1 LILDEMAFFIF
12 LVCFILYF
20 ILFVH
25 ALKTS
30 RPTKV
35 KVLKLIYVNWVKT
48 RLEEEDPITAVQALR
63 NFIYGNSTF
72 VSALFILLGILV
84 GFYSSVI
91 PEQVDQL
98 PPDEIFLN
106 LQFLPI
112 DLVLITTNVGMILFC
127 LFNFIMAI
135 RFATRLSLLIT
146 GKPREFFTKQYEG
159 IELTRDT
166 LVSAQHH
173 WSYGVRGLFYL
184 AASLF
189 WFVHSIIYIIFTI
202 AVTVYLLLSHD
213 II

>member
-1 LILDEMAFFIF
+1 M
-12 LVCFILYF
+12 
-20 ILFVH
+20 
-25 ALKTS
+25 
-30 RPTKV
+30 
-35 KVLKLIYVNWVKT
+35 
-48 RLEEEDPITAVQALR
+48 
-63 NFIYGNSTF
+63 
-72 VSALFILLGILV
+72 

-189 WFVHSIIYIIFTI
+189 WFVHSIRYITFTI
-202 AVTVYLLLSHD
+202 AVTVYLLLSRD